1 MITKPLLLNVADLK
15 KYHYK
20 SSGLFASK
28 QIIKSVDGIS
38 FTMKHGRIL
47 GIIGESG
54 SGKTSLAL
62 MLAGLSIPTSGSV
75 FFNGINVHKPQ
86 KTEIPILRKEIRMVF
101 QDPFSSLNPRKNI
114 LSNLGEIL
122 LRQRIAKNKDE
133 QIQLVTS
140 ALNKVGLPDSVLYM
154 YPHQLSGGQQQRLSI
169 GRAIIGKPKLIICDE
184 IVSAL
189 DLSTQ
194 AQILNMLKDLYIS
207 LGINYLFISHDLAV
221 VRHFCSDIIIMYR
234 GKIMETGSTESV
246 FQSPKHPYTKLLLNS
261 QPAATPNQARS
272 RAPNP
277 FELATPSDTP
287 SPEGCPFYS
296 RCPFRKKLCKTGPIP
311 RKTDL
316 LQTYDCI
323 C

>member
-1 MITKPLLLNVADLK
+1 MTTNSLLLNVTELK
-15 KYHYK
+15 KHHYK
-20 SSGLFASK
+20 SSGLFAKK
-28 QIIKSVDGIS
+28 QVIKSVDGIS
-38 FTMKHGRIL
+38 FTMKPGRIL

-62 MLAGLSIPTSGSV
+62 MLAGLSTPTSGSV
-75 FFNGINVHKPQ
+75 IFNGINVHKPK
-86 KTEIPILRKEIRMVF
+86 KTELPILRKEIRMVF

-114 LSNLGEIL
+114 LSNLGDIL
-122 LRQRIAKNKDE
+122 LRKRIVKNKEE
-133 QIQLVTS
+133 QLLFVTE

-189 DLSTQ
+189 DLSMQ
-194 AQILNMLKDLYIS
+194 AQILNMLKDLYS
-207 LGINYLFISHDLAV
+207 SMGINYLFISHDLAV

-234 GKIMETGSTESV
+234 GKIMETGSIESV
-246 FQSPKHPYTKLLLNS
+246 FQTPKHPYTKLLLNS
-261 QPAATPNQARS
+261 QPANTPTEARK

-277 FELATPSDTP
+277 FELPTSSESP